1 MAKRISSEEIHMMP
15 LRWNDLGESVLLSV
29 TDDECS
35 SLYPNSTDIVSVL
48 HTSKHVSIFEYKMVF
63 GYS

>member
-1 MAKRISSEEIHMMP
+1 MLP

-35 SLYPNSTDIVSVL
+35 SHHRNSTDIVSVL
-48 HTSKHVSIFEYKMVF
+48 HTSKHVSIFEYQMVF
-63 GYS
+63 G